1 MSDLPGT
8 KTGNCCDDVNVLPS
22 GVHGLG
28 DGGGSAAPSDDGFGN
43 DETRRGVRRGGGHE
57 GSA

>member
-1 MSDLPGT
+1 M
-8 KTGNCCDDVNVLPS
+8 NVLPS

-43 DETRRGVRRGGGHE
+43 DGTRRGVTRGEGHE